1 MYNKFGYC
9 RFGVKCFRKHYSEV
23 CHQLEAC
30 NLTKTC
36 EKRHP
41 KNCRKYH
48 TEKGCRFGSECD
60 YNHKLNKDL
69 GKHCD
74 CQAKIDIL
82 EKIVTD
88 MANKIINQESE
99 LENMKTVPTED
110 SELKEKS

>member
-1 MYNKFGYC
+1 MK
-9 RFGVKCFRKHYSEV
+9 SDI
-23 CHQLEAC
+23 
-30 NLTKTC
+30 
-36 EKRHP
+36 P
-41 KNCRKYH
+41 KIVGSIIQK
-48 TEKGCRFGSECD
+48 KGCRFGSECD

-69 GKHCD
+69 VKSCD

-82 EKIVTD
+82 EKIVTE